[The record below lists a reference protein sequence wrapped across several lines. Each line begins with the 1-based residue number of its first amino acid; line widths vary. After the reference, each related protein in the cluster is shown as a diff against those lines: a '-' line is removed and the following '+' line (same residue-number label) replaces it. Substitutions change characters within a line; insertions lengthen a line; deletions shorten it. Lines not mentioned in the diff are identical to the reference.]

1 MFSFSLLQR
10 PNTLA
15 SRRMPNDVSEAEK
28 TERIVALQQL
38 QRDIQTD
45 IHEQAVGR
53 VVSVLVDSTV
63 AGATEISG
71 QNRRQYRGELSHPRR
86 ESRGLARTC
95 RGRDRAPCG
104 PNSVWGEVA
113 PESGA
118 QLLRTH
124 EPG

>member
-1 MFSFSLLQR
+1 MIVGFPGETAADFEQTLSLVEAVSTTACFRSAYSER

-53 VVSVLVDSTV
+53 VVSVLVDST
-63 AGATEISG
+63 S
-71 QNRRQYRGELSHPRR
+71 RR
-86 ESRGLARTC
+86 
-95 RGRDRAPCG
+95 RDGKSPD
-104 PNSVWGEVA
+104 
-113 PESGA
+113 
-118 QLLRTH
+118 
-124 EPG
+124 EPAAIPW